1 MPKPSESYNLYVL
14 RPDLAR
20 EWHPTKNGS
29 LGPKDV
35 TPGSRRQAW
44 WLCEKGHW
52 WQARICDRSRGMKCT
67 FCRDLNRQS
76 EQRMVDLRPELIKE
90 WHPSR
95 NGDLRARDA
104 SSQHKDKVWWICGQG
119 HEWEATIRSR
129 LSGKACPFCGQPS
142 PGPNASVARSSR
154 PTPVHP
160 SAEVDVSWSGQRPF
174 TAWREEPAAPHD
186 GPELRRSRRYERSA
200 VVMIEKPRSGILG
213 YAHLHNFSAGGLML
227 FSDFALR
234 PGEVISVRIETPL
247 YPSAARILTSR
258 VVWCRDV
265 EAQGEER
272 ARFGI
277 GVRLI

>member
-35 TPGSRRQAW
+35 TPGSRRLVW
-44 WLCEKGHW
+44 WLCDKGHW
-52 WQARICDRSRGMKCT
+52 WQARICDRLRGMKCT
-67 FCRDLNRQS
+67 FCRDLNKQG
-76 EQRMVDLRPELIKE
+76 EQRMVDLRPELLKE

-95 NGDLRARDA
+95 NADLRPRDA

-129 LSGKACPFCGQPS
+129 LTGKTCPFCGQPK
-142 PGPNASVARSSR
+142 PNSGASAVRPFRAAPAFQPAEAVDSS
-154 PTPVHP
+154 
-160 SAEVDVSWSGQRPF
+160 SAPRRF
-174 TAWREEPAAPHD
+174 TAWREEPAVPYD
-186 GPELRRSRRYERSA
+186 GTELRTSRRYQRSA
-200 VVMIEKPRSGILG
+200 VVMIEKPRSGIMG
-213 YAHLHNFSAGGLML
+213 YAQLHNFSAGGLML
-227 FSDFALR
+227 FSDFAVR

-247 YPSAARILTSR
+247 YPSVTGNLTSR

-265 EAQGEER
+265 EAQGETR
-272 ARFGI
+272 ARFSI
-277 GVRLI
+277 GVRLM